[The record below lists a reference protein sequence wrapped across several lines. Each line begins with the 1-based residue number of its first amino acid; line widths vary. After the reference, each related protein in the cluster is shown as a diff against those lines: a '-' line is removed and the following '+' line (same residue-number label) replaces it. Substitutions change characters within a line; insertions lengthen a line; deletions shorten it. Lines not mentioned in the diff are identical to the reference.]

1 MDSILCSR
9 FAASAA
15 ARAFWI
21 SGKKSLYQIIT
32 PMTMPT
38 WIMITLV
45 RTLPKPNRTS
55 LSPLAPDGARDARDS
70 TGPPTPKINYA
81 RKCHCGE
88 FTSPSLVRRDYLATL
103 AN

>member
-45 RTLPKPNRTS
+45 RMLPKPNRTRFH
-55 LSPLAPDGARDARDS
+55 LLRQPERAMRETPPARQRQ
-70 TGPPTPKINYA
+70 
-81 RKCHCGE
+81 R
-88 FTSPSLVRRDYLATL
+88 L
-103 AN
+103 